1 MPLVLHSTRNSVY
14 PEYLP
19 IVKKSKVKVCNI
31 YVITRLIL
39 SAQRTER
46 HPSASHLKPIK
57 KRLFFLYIKALC
69 FTDTK
74 KQSLYLFNKHL
85 KCKCNF
91 ISFLASLFIFMHIK
105 KSKTPPLAVNMTIQR
120 PIHRHQ
126 QTIDYGMSYDFKAD
140 CPSVLLG

>member
-57 KRLFFLYIKALC
+57 KNGYF
-69 FTDTK
+69 
-74 KQSLYLFNKHL
+74 S
-85 KCKCNF
+85 F
-91 ISFLASLFIFMHIK
+91 ISKLYVLQTPKNNHFIFSISISNANVILFHFWHLYSFLCISK
-105 KSKTPPLAVNMTIQR
+105 KAKLR
-120 PIHRHQ
+120 P
-126 QTIDYGMSYDFKAD
+126 
-140 CPSVLLG
+140 